1 MLHEAGERT
10 QIASAEMLGIIKGL
24 CLNLTANKLLYNKGN
39 CSLSS
44 FLQNTK
50 YTVITI
56 KPNYPA
62 ACELCACACGHHV
75 PSLHLNPSLSA
86 AGK

>member
-24 CLNLTANKLLYNKGN
+24 CLNLTANKLLYNKEN

-62 ACELCACACGHHV
+62 ACELCACGHRV

>member
-10 QIASAEMLGIIKGL
+10 EMAFAEMLGIIKGL

-39 CSLSS
+39 SSRSS

-50 YTVITI
+50 YTIITI
-56 KPNYPA
+56 KPNYA
-62 ACELCACACGHHV
+62 AAGELCACGAV
-75 PSLHLNPSLSA
+75 VITSP
-86 AGK
+86 